1 MQKKHILHQCPF
13 FLSQILSV
21 PLFFSQFFFDQKQST
36 LDLQIWDKYV
46 LKYQIIQVLNPSK
59 INVIPN
65 NDKNW
70 RSKVLKSYCPYYFYT
85 LSNLVL

>member
-1 MQKKHILHQCPF
+1 MIKTYGYAKKTYFAPMSLFPLTNFVCAA
-13 FLSQILSV
+13 
-21 PLFFSQFFFDQKQST
+21 LFFSIFFFDQKQST

-70 RSKVLKSYCPYYFYT
+70 RSKVLKSHCPY
-85 LSNLVL
+85 